1 MKNNRIFGK
10 PTIILCAALALTF
23 ALPYVNYAVD
33 KTYQQLKV
41 LVDVLDLVKENYV
54 EEIDSQ
60 DLIYGAAR
68 GIVKELDDFSQFMTP
83 DTHKRV
89 KSDTKGEFGGLGIRI
104 GIRDGWL
111 TVVTPIPNTPAY
123 RIGIFPED
131 VIIEIEGESTK
142 DITTEDA
149 VEKLRGT
156 PGSKVTITIR
166 RKPENQAAGLSW
178 TTHEF
183 TITREVIIIKVVQYR
198 MFEDKIGY
206 VRLVDFTGHAT
217 EDTLKALN
225 DLKKQGMEALVLDM
239 RYNPGGLLAAAV
251 DVSKFFISSNKM
263 IVYTKG
269 RKPENNQE
277 FRSNTKAP
285 FENLPMVTLVNGGSA
300 SASEIVAGALQDNKR
315 AVIIGSRTFGKASV
329 QSVIPLSDGSG
340 LRLTVAKY
348 YTPSGRMIQRS
359 EEEKGG
365 ILPDIEIKVPRETEI
380 KVMSQFNE
388 IYFPGKEAESTVKKD
403 DSVRDEVME
412 RALELL
418 RARDVLGNLKADKG

>member
-1 MKNNRIFGK
+1 MKNNRIFRK
-10 PTIILCAALALTF
+10 PTMILCAALALTF
-23 ALPYVNYAVD
+23 GLPYVNYAVD

-41 LVDVLDLVKENYV
+41 LVDVLDLVRENYV
-54 EEIDSQ
+54 EEMDSQ
-60 DLIYGAAR
+60 KLIYGAAR

-111 TVVTPIPNTPAY
+111 TVVTPIPDTPAY
-123 RIGIFPED
+123 RAGIFPD
-131 VIIEIEGESTK
+131 DKIIEIEGESTK
-142 DITTEDA
+142 DRTTEDA
-149 VEKLRGT
+149 VKKLRGT
-156 PGSKVTITIR
+156 PGTKVTITIR
-166 RKPENQAAGLSW
+166 RKPENQASGLNW

-183 TITREVIIIKVVQYR
+183 TITREIIKIKVVRYR

-206 VRLVDFTGHAT
+206 IRLIDFTGHAT
-217 EDTLKALN
+217 EDALKALN
-225 DLKKQGMEALVLDM
+225 DLKKQGMEAMVLDM

-251 DVSKFFISSNKM
+251 DVSKFFIGSSRM

-277 FRSNTKAP
+277 FRSNSKAP
-285 FENLPMVTLVNGGSA
+285 FENLPMVVLVNGGSA

-315 AVIIGSRTFGKASV
+315 AVVVGSRTFGKASV

-348 YTPSGRMIQRS
+348 YTPSGRLIQHS
-359 EEEKGG
+359 EKEKGG
-365 ILPDIEIKVPRETEI
+365 VLPDIEIKVPRETEI

-388 IYFPGKEAESTVKKD
+388 IYFPGKESESIVKKED
-403 DSVRDEVME
+403 FVRDEVME
-412 RALELL
+412 RAMELL
-418 RARDVLGNLKADKG
+418 KAREVLGNLKTDEE